1 MKVLTQES
9 RLNYLETD
17 SLMWPEHN
25 RYGTDTRNKGKL
37 VNRGKIVEG
46 FTCSFSSSCTCY
58 VPGVVLST
66 GIKDRHGSSLV
77 EKIDK

>member
-1 MKVLTQES
+1 MKVLTQS

-17 SLMWPEHN
+17 SLMWLEHN

-46 FTCSFSSSCTCY
+46 FSCTCY